1 MNEITDFSRPGI
13 LSAVVT
19 KLNPKFVTE
28 GDFEGY
34 NWTVEFSS
42 EIDPECVNSL
52 EGTIPSAMKYHSKAI
67 SEKSYASILVKPLD
81 SIVFIEF
88 QSAVTREAYFKSMAT
103 IVSLKLNVND
113 KFQTFVGKV
122 KIDHLDLEQS
132 SALLYCLGRELI
144 LKAEPRQQTLYD
156 IIPEPEVRVGQI
168 VCAKTDSSI
177 LYGRVASVSGF
188 DIEIEDFGKTFSI
201 NRPTAVLDIEISQ
214 VVYIYYQKACQDL
227 NVKPSWGYLVSGLA
241 AAPDTGDGLVIT
253 QSVVD
258 ATMQIQSGDTHG

>member
-132 SALLYCLGRELI
+132 SALLY
-144 LKAEPRQQTLYD
+144 D